1 MSGINPLEPEP
12 VPEKIQ
18 KQNIIVSSRIVFSVF
33 LSIFIVYGGFI
44 LASKAP
50 FLYLKPGPAE
60 LVYISG
66 KDIVEPL
73 IGEYR
78 FTTIMAEQMTYW
90 ELLVNSITNDKVI
103 YEESQAL
110 PPSSTT
116 LSEMDQSK
124 LMAIGMA
131 TGITAGKRILAGA
144 GALVITT
151 KPNSPAETS
160 GITTGDVI
168 ISINGKGVKNVID
181 LKALMLSENNPLRI
195 EVVRRAVKREVTLSS
210 PDKKLG
216 VEVQTYLTA
225 SITPNLS
232 IKTKD
237 VGGPS
242 AGLLF
247 TLAAIDAIGKGSLNN
262 GQIITGTGTIEGD
275 GKIGEIEGI
284 DFKIV
289 NAVKAG
295 GTVFLYPADNQAP
308 IIPKGT
314 KIKLVPV
321 EDIYQ
326 AINWLCDNGGSDEI
340 CVSALV
346 NSSDD

>member
-1 MSGINPLEPEP
+1 
-12 VPEKIQ
+12 
-18 KQNIIVSSRIVFSVF
+18 
-33 LSIFIVYGGFI
+33 
-44 LASKAP
+44 
-50 FLYLKPGPAE
+50 
-60 LVYISG
+60 
-66 KDIVEPL
+66 
-73 IGEYR
+73 
-78 FTTIMAEQMTYW
+78 
-90 ELLVNSITNDKVI
+90 
-103 YEESQAL
+103 
-110 PPSSTT
+110 
-116 LSEMDQSK
+116 
-124 LMAIGMA
+124 MAIGMA

-242 AGLLF
+242 AG
-247 TLAAIDAIGKGSLNN
+247 
-262 GQIITGTGTIEGD
+262 
-275 GKIGEIEGI
+275 
-284 DFKIV
+284 
-289 NAVKAG
+289 
-295 GTVFLYPADNQAP
+295 
-308 IIPKGT
+308 
-314 KIKLVPV
+314 
-321 EDIYQ
+321 
-326 AINWLCDNGGSDEI
+326 
-340 CVSALV
+340 
-346 NSSDD
+346 